1 MDDQQPPPI
10 PRQVPPGAPL
20 NRHQAFIASQIPE
33 PLKHSG
39 SACLKA
45 LAGVEPS
52 LPPWYAEAEPVTRA
66 AFEKSQHER
75 CMSQHELEAIL
86 ERILPLE
93 RFAEPLLKAAI
104 GTTFNLELDVRH
116 TYFVRRMQRSRTS
129 SLGGFLG
136 LSAGDPLVRNWYWD
150 ITLLE
155 AALHNFSADETGRS
169 LAEGTEFITHDHNT
183 DAVRMTYVK
192 DHELPVRPQQ
202 FAALCRTLDLGGQ
215 YQAHINALLN
225 PADGTRKARVRR
237 TWVRHLHHGLSEALH
252 LARMKGDIPADAYQM
267 LLRWLADQGDI
278 RLEGHS
284 VRPSRL
290 RMLGVDLS
298 EILLFGAER
307 GGTLQRCLVYVPGD
321 DLHPIRHY
329 VSTATFMIDLRTRL
343 HGANFRRF
351 FSRFVT
357 VREQPAF
364 FSGLKKRLDP
374 GDRHELWDDYH
385 LDPGLRVGLDLLDL
399 PLRLGSRASSD
410 EVLADLCELKIGRM
424 LGDARALA
432 VPTDDEDREARIAR
446 FMAVFD
452 AGMDLLNLLVF
463 VPGLGQVMLL
473 AMATRMLHEV
483 YSGIEAWEE
492 GETREAWAHLLGV
505 AMNVAFIGGAGVV
518 LPHLDTSAFV
528 DSLVPVSLR
537 EGVMRLWKADL
548 RPYEHQPPLSDNAL
562 PDKLGP
568 HDYLADYYLPLEGRH
583 YRLRPDERWPGRYR
597 ALHARAGELLNPHAP
612 AFRPNGAGS
621 WLHEVDEPLSWDD
634 ERLFA
639 RLSPEAASLDGATAR
654 RIMDICGIDAAVLR
668 EVQYNTRLPPAL
680 LSDSVTRFVLDREL
694 GRLVQRLQAGA
705 GSSGSLDEL
714 HMEMQLLTS
723 APVWP
728 RSKVLRLL
736 NDSGR
741 TLQEY
746 PAGIEAGVPRI
757 EVRWPGLDA
766 DGLLEQVLRQLDEA
780 ESRALLQEEFGLGA
794 VSPAARMVTLRQRL
808 AREAL
813 KRRADLFD
821 SHYRYRTVPDRDEP
835 GVALLQRD
843 FPELPARVA
852 QELARQA
859 DGRELQ
865 QFEGGRVP
873 LRLAEEARHYLGSV
887 RLARQYESLYLDS
900 VNQAEAYR
908 VVLPMLEKLPGWSS
922 RVRLEIRDGA
932 FDGALLASVG
942 PPRAA
947 ISRVLI
953 RDDGLYETCDEVA
966 RDLHGPDDLYAAIL
980 HALPDAE
987 RTALGLPHVGQGGQL
1002 KQALRALPTL
1012 PRDEL
1017 AGGPPPGAGNPPMGL
1032 AAGRSGYSL
1041 DEPTVAGTPQIHD
1054 REVIRLAREVYP
1066 THEWQTLERLLG
1078 MEAPRVIA
1086 TPRRNPELIKL
1097 AREVYPAHDWE
1108 AVERFLGQEQAS
1120 DLEFSGRLGDLWIEY
1135 RLLSRRLDSW
1145 IWTPSYY
1152 SQGGRFMAVSDTT
1165 RRLVAEEIKRC
1176 WRRETPAARATVGAL
1191 AGSRLKLDNQRVGS
1205 LPVLSADFSHVSE
1218 LSLNSLGVSGS
1229 LDGFLDRFNGV
1240 NWLSMSGNDL
1250 GVLPPAIAS
1259 MKGLVTLIL
1268 SNDGI
1273 VLTAETAGQLA
1284 RLTNL
1289 QVLTLEGN
1297 TLGHPLDL
1305 SRLGALRGLG
1315 LQRTGLTVLPVGLG
1329 RLERLEILD
1338 LSGNT
1343 LARAPDVSA
1352 MTRLQSLNLRQT
1364 GITQWPVGFE
1374 RCPGLQSL
1382 DLSHNGINHIPAPV
1396 ETLLRTLSPA
1406 QRWAINLRG
1415 NPLTEVARVSGL
1427 QLGLGGMAGSIPLP
1441 GPSEVGH
1448 WLAGADAELQASRS
1462 ALWRALNEE
1471 PGSGEFFKV
1480 IQNLTISA
1488 DFTQAAYRPA
1498 LMARVWRVMEAIA
1511 GNSELR
1517 GRVFRLSTE
1526 TDTCADGM
1534 ADIFSNLDFEVL
1546 LAQAQ
1551 AMADPVAR
1559 GVELLKLAKSKA
1571 RLQALGR
1578 VADEEYRRQ
1587 LMFDQAPD
1595 EQSPDEV
1602 EIHLAYR
1609 LGLAGKLELLAQP
1622 DSMLFRPLSK
1632 VTPEQ
1637 IEAAGRTVLAAEA
1650 QGGLARAL
1658 LALEPP
1664 FWRTFLEAQHAAE
1677 LKFNNEFYYA
1687 RLEALEELKGKLD
1700 DWLEPGRGTQ
1710 VERAS
1715 LRDAITQLA
1724 QGLGIVPDPLFNGQP
1739 MSEQFYR
1746 EVLEGI
1752 AEEQGGLLRRLTQEA
1767 LDRLV
1772 APASTLMN

>member
-1 MDDQQPPPI
+1 MHRSMDDQQTPPI
-10 PRQVPPGAPL
+10 PRQAPPGAPL
-20 NRHQAFIASQIPE
+20 NRHQAFIASRIPE
-33 PLKHSG
+33 PLKHPG

-45 LAGVEPS
+45 LAGLQPS
-52 LPPWYAEAEPVTRA
+52 LPPWYAKAAPETRA

-75 CMSQHELEAIL
+75 CVSQHELEAIL

-104 GTTFNLELDVRH
+104 ATTFNLELDVRQ
-116 TYFVRRMQRSRTS
+116 TYFVRRMQRSRAS

-155 AALHNFSADETGRS
+155 AALHNFAADEAGRS
-169 LAEGTEFITHDHNT
+169 PAEGAEFITHDHNT
-183 DAVRMTYVK
+183 DAVRMTHVK
-192 DHELPVRPQQ
+192 DHELPVRPER

-215 YQAHINALLN
+215 YQAHINAVLN
-225 PADGTRKARVRR
+225 PADGIRKARVRR
-237 TWVRHLHHGLSEALH
+237 TWVRHLRHELSEALH
-252 LARMKGDIPADAYQM
+252 LARMKDDVPADAYQM
-267 LLRWLADQGDI
+267 LMQWLADQGDI
-278 RLEGHS
+278 HLDGQR

-307 GGTLQRCLVYVPGD
+307 GGTLQRCVVYVPGD
-321 DLHPIRHY
+321 DLQPLRHY
-329 VSTATFMIDLRTRL
+329 VSTAAFMIDLRTRL

-364 FSGLKKRLDP
+364 FSALKKLLDP
-374 GDRHELWDDYH
+374 GDRHELWDDYS
-385 LDPGLRVGLDLLDL
+385 LDPGLRVGLDLVDL
-399 PLRLGSRASSD
+399 PLRLDSRAALD

-432 VPTDDEDREARIAR
+432 VPTDDENREARIAR

-505 AMNVAFIGGAGVV
+505 AMNLAFIGTAGVV
-518 LPHLDTSAFV
+518 LPHLDSSAFI

-548 RPYEHQPPLSDNAL
+548 RPYEHQPPLSDKPL

-568 HDYLADYYLPLEGRH
+568 HDYLSDYYLPLEGRH
-583 YRLRPDERWPGRYR
+583 YRLRPDEHWPGRYR
-597 ALHARAGELLNPHAP
+597 ALHARADELLNPHAP
-612 AFRPNGAGS
+612 QFRPNGAGG
-621 WLHEVDEPLSWDD
+621 WLHEVDAPLGWDD

-705 GSSGSLDEL
+705 ASSGSLDEL

-736 NDSGR
+736 NGSGR

-746 PAGIEAGVPRI
+746 PAAIEARVPRI

-794 VSPAARMVTLRQRL
+794 VSPAARVVTLRQRL

-821 SHYRYRTVPDRDEP
+821 SHYRYRTLPDRDEP

-843 FPELPARVA
+843 FAELPVRVA
-852 QELARQA
+852 QELARHA

-873 LRLAEEARHYLGSV
+873 LRLAEEARHYLRHV

-908 VVLPMLEKLPGWSS
+908 VVLPMLETLPGWSA
-922 RVRLEIRDGA
+922 RVRLEIRDGT

-987 RTALGLPHVGQGGQL
+987 RTALGFAHVGQGGEL
-1002 KQALRALPTL
+1002 KQALRGLPTL
-1012 PRDEL
+1012 PRDKL
-1017 AGGPPPGAGNPPMGL
+1017 AGGPPAGPGNPPMGL
-1032 AAGRSGYSL
+1032 AAGRSGYSF
-1041 DEPTVAGTPQIHD
+1041 DDPAVADTPQRHI
-1054 REVIRLAREVYP
+1054 REVIQLAREVYP
-1066 THEWQTLERLLG
+1066 SHEWRTMERLLG
-1078 MEAPRVIA
+1078 MDAPRAIA

-1108 AVERFLGQEQAS
+1108 AVEHFLGQEQAS

-1135 RLLSRRLDSW
+1135 QLLSRRLDSW

-1152 SQGGRFMAVSDTT
+1152 SQDGRFMAVSDTT

-1205 LPVLSADFSHVSE
+1205 LLVLSADFSHVSE
-1218 LSLNSLGVSGS
+1218 LSLNSMGVSGS
-1229 LDGFLDRFNGV
+1229 LDGFLDRFSGV

-1250 GVLPPAIAS
+1250 GMLPPAIAT
-1259 MKGLVTLIL
+1259 MKGLATLIL
-1268 SNDGI
+1268 PNNGI

-1284 RLTNL
+1284 RLTSL

-1315 LQRTGLTVLPVGLG
+1315 LRRTGLTALPVGLE
-1329 RLERLEILD
+1329 RLDRLEILD
-1338 LSGNT
+1338 LSDNT
-1343 LARAPDVSA
+1343 LGIAPDVSA
-1352 MTRLQSLNLRQT
+1352 LTRLQRLNLRHT

-1374 RCPGLQSL
+1374 RCPNLQSL

-1396 ETLLRTLSPA
+1396 ETLIRALSPA
-1406 QRWAINLRG
+1406 QRWVINLRG
-1415 NPLTEVARVSGL
+1415 NPLTEVARVTGL
-1427 QLGLGGMAGSIPLP
+1427 QLGLGGLAGSTPLP
-1441 GPSEVGH
+1441 GPSEVEH
-1448 WLAGADAELQASRS
+1448 WLEGADAEQQASRS
-1462 ALWRALNEE
+1462 ALWRSLSEE

-1480 IQNLTISA
+1480 IQNLTVSA
-1488 DFTQAAYRPA
+1488 DFTQLVYRPA

-1517 GRVFRLSTE
+1517 VRVFRLSTE

-1546 LAQAQ
+1546 LEQAQ
-1551 AMADPVAR
+1551 ALADPVAR
-1559 GVELLKLAKSKA
+1559 GVELLKLARSKS
-1571 RLQALGR
+1571 RLLALR
-1578 VADEEYRRQ
+1578 LLADEEYRRQ
-1587 LMFDQAPD
+1587 LMFDD
-1595 EQSPDEV
+1595 RPDEV

-1609 LGLAGKLELLAQP
+1609 IGLARKMELLAQP
-1622 DSMLFRPLSK
+1622 DAMLFQPVSN
-1632 VTPEQ
+1632 VAPQQ

-1664 FWRTFLEAQHAAE
+1664 FWREFLEAQHAAE
-1677 LKFNNEFYYA
+1677 LKLNSEFYYA
-1687 RLEALEELKGKLD
+1687 RLEALEELKDKLD
-1700 DWLEPGRGTQ
+1700 EWLEPGRGTEA
-1710 VERAS
+1710 ERAS
-1715 LRDAITQLA
+1715 LREAITQLA
-1724 QGLGIVPDPLFNGQP
+1724 QGLGIATDQLFSGQP

-1752 AEEQGGLLRRLTQEA
+1752 AEEQGGMLRRLTQEA
-1767 LDRLV
+1767 LDRLG
-1772 APASTLMN
+1772 ASASR